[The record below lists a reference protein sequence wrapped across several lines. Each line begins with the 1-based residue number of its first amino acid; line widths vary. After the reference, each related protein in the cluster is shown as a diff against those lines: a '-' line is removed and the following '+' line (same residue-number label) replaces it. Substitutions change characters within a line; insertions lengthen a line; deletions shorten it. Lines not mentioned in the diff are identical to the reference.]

1 MAGTMRPKGSAET
14 LEARRMRAAEL
25 LLEGRGIREV
35 ARLVKA
41 VPSSVFR
48 WKQDLEEGGLEAL
61 RAKPHPVSIFAR
73 HGATGFRLS
82 WSTRRDDAAYETP
95 VDG

>member
-1 MAGTMRPKGSAET
+1 MLKDLPDIVAGVDVSVRDGQARSAIVLLSFPELKPFEAATAERPATFPYIPGLLAFREGPVV
-14 LEARRMRAAEL
+14 LE
-25 LLEGRGIREV
+25 
-35 ARLVKA
+35 
-41 VPSSVFR
+41 
-48 WKQDLEEGGLEAL
+48 
-61 RAKPHPVSIFAR
+61 VSIFAR

>member
-1 MAGTMRPKGSAET
+1 MNAESEMITSLIVTGGNAHDGKQFPMLVEKDGGQGRPIDT
-14 LEARRMRAAEL
+14 YAAD
-25 LLEGRGIREV
+25 RGYDE
-35 ARLVKA
+35 
-41 VPSSVFR
+41 
-48 WKQDLEEGGLEAL
+48 
-61 RAKPHPVSIFAR
+61 VSIFAR